1 LLYIFTKSIP
11 PIDIDFLVLDTFDKL
26 RPKMKMLENYAEA
39 AEQINTMIDQ
49 SQLEPEMERG
59 CDDENESSADES
71 SADEE
76 IHDEIDDDDEEVD
89 YAKDDHD
96 FDKEFSKLV
105 AESMDHRKV
114 EKKVS
119 AFDTPI
125 PFKMK
130 RSLVESNEAKVSFTL
145 ITKRGNKPQV
155 CHMTANHPVKTVLI
169 AYNEYVS

>member
-1 LLYIFTKSIP
+1 
-11 PIDIDFLVLDTFDKL
+11 
-26 RPKMKMLENYAEA
+26 MKMLENYAEA

>member
-1 LLYIFTKSIP
+1 
-11 PIDIDFLVLDTFDKL
+11 
-26 RPKMKMLENYAEA
+26 MKMLENYAEA

-76 IHDEIDDDDEEVD
+76 IQDEIDDDDEEVD

-155 CHMTANHPVKTVLI
+155 CNMTANHPVKTVLI